1 VSKALGDL
9 RDSFRAMIRTAQ
21 SIHSLLPPALRDDE
35 GWQNSLSGKYIR
47 RLIEVES
54 WRISQDGPLNP
65 GASQRPVYA
74 DEIPSMASTIGTV
87 CENLKISFDGCGPSP
102 VPSPVVVVSPTEQ
115 RETEAAAPLVMPK
128 PESKSEPEPAN
139 SEPEPAAR
147 TVLPVID
154 LRGMDLGVPKSGEPD
169 IWVKEEVA
177 A

>member
-1 VSKALGDL
+1 
-9 RDSFRAMIRTAQ
+9 
-21 SIHSLLPPALRDDE
+21 
-35 GWQNSLSGKYIR
+35 
-47 RLIEVES
+47 
-54 WRISQDGPLNP
+54 
-65 GASQRPVYA
+65 
-74 DEIPSMASTIGTV
+74 
-87 CENLKISFDGCGPSP
+87 
-102 VPSPVVVVSPTEQ
+102 VVSPTEQ
-115 RETEAAAPLVMPK
+115 RETAAAPLVMPK